1 MPFIPGTAPAPL
13 PHSADPPSAPEV
25 TVSIANIGHKTLAVI
40 ELDAIAPDITLGTAT
55 VGRNTMAAIDLAS
68 VPSGRASGSAPEIR
82 VGLATMPEIK
92 REDLDVPDRATL
104 PFTEAAP
111 DAKRRYDAV
120 MPNASPAPL
129 MTPDVR
135 VRLTDL
141 DFETTSAL
149 KQEERTHE
157 LERDAREARK
167 EAEAEARSRRNSNVE
182 VWREALTELVTDEAK
197 ATRRRPRK

>member
-1 MPFIPGTAPAPL
+1 MPFIPGAPPPL
-13 PHSADPPSAPEV
+13 PFPADPPSAPEV
-25 TVSIANIGHKTLAVI
+25 TVSIANIGHKTMAVI

-55 VGRNTMAAIDLAS
+55 VGRNTMAAIDISS
-68 VPSGRASGSAPEIR
+68 VPSGRAAGSMPEIR
-82 VGLATMPEIK
+82 VGLATMPEIN
-92 REDLDVPDRATL
+92 RADLDVPDRATL
-104 PFTEAAP
+104 PFTEAAQ
-111 DAKRRYDAV
+111 DTMRRYDAQ
-120 MPNASPAPL
+120 PPA

-141 DFETTSAL
+141 DFETTTAL
-149 KQEERTHE
+149 KVEERTHE
-157 LERDAREARK
+157 LERNAREARK